1 MTSVD
6 PQQTSLSDST
16 AAAVDSPTAEPLA
29 PMSGDAE
36 QEAIDLASQ
45 ADASA
50 SESIAAEMTVV
61 VPDQPEISVGEAEAI
76 APGGTAVAVKDA
88 PEKIAEASG
97 KKALPQR
104 LQQNIK
110 AAAQTSL
117 NRLKH
122 RPTQLFLLGTV
133 ATFALGGATSYFLR
147 RPANGP
153 SSLESA
159 VALVPNSAVA
169 SLTLNPKSE
178 PWQELRQLGTPNL
191 QQGLGEWLAVG
202 RDRIVSLGYGD
213 LSVIQQ
219 QLAGPPVMALIPVAP
234 ITQPL
239 PGQPPQ
245 ANASDVLLV
254 APLKNPQGVARSFD
268 ERQPPE
274 GFENSTSSHRGIKIW
289 DLQVDLVQRQSVA
302 IFGSFGLLASN
313 RTTLERAIDSYQEGT
328 ALADL
333 NEYEDAQRRL
343 GAADFNSVDGVLMSF
358 YINGPAAVMSNQ
370 AAGRLLP
377 LPAELQ
383 GLVSQVRVTEGDEVD
398 LNTVTWDQAA
408 NGLGVLAQQAPSLG
422 DKPKAMVA
430 LGDRFPAS
438 TSFLL
443 SGSSLQEAWRSF
455 SQGPVS
461 GNSLLSPSV
470 LQEQVQA
477 VTSMDLQKDWLSW
490 MDGPYSVGIL
500 PIPTQANSRFQTGLT
515 VMAQTSNRRLAE
527 RSLQKL
533 DALMVNKYGLRL
545 STSKLDGQPVVNW
558 ANAQGEAVVTHGWLE
573 GNVAFLIV
581 GAPGANLLLP
591 QPRATLAASRLY
603 REGMPRAASQDPAG
617 VLFLDVDRVLDTQ
630 LPSLLPLTPSSRP
643 VLEQLKSMGVERRPL
658 DERFSRYDLSLKFLA
673 RSAGP
678 AVEAPAAP
686 ESTSPE
692 VPPSETASPEAEGT
706 SSEETGSEG
715 IASEVTVPP
724 AATSAPSSSASQA
737 PTTEAAAPAEIA
749 PEESVPEA
757 APQPISPP
765 ATNIEEQS
773 APARPLEVSPKLGP
787 ELPEILPAFGP
798 QLQATPEPV
807 SEVEVQPGDNALGNA
822 AITDSEVTTASEE
835 ATPDAPLVEPSRQ
848 DVVIDPRTAIQ
859 VGPPTPSRDFDFAP
873 LGPKFPRP
881 EAQQWSDDFTQSS
894 DE

>member
-1 MTSVD
+1 MDSAAAE
-6 PQQTSLSDST
+6 SLSAMPDTLDSEST
-16 AAAVDSPTAEPLA
+16 DVALGETTP
-29 PMSGDAE
+29 
-36 QEAIDLASQ
+36 
-45 ADASA
+45 SA
-50 SESIAAEMTVV
+50 SLGLETAVASPEVL
-61 VPDQPEISVGEAEAI
+61 VPELADKVNREELAI
-76 APGGTAVAVKDA
+76 AQEEGGVAVAVKDSSTDKESSTDS
-88 PEKIAEASG
+88 PEEPKTV
-97 KKALPQR
+97 ALPQR
-104 LQQNIK
+104 LQQK
-110 AAAQTSL
+110 LKGTAQASIR
-117 NRLKH
+117 RLKH
-122 RPTQLFLLGTV
+122 RPTQLLLLGTV
-133 ATFALGGATSYFLR
+133 ATFALGGATSYLLR

-159 VALVPNSAVA
+159 VALVPNSAIA

-202 RDRIVSLGYGD
+202 RDRLVNLGYGD

-219 QLAGPPVMALIPVAP
+219 QLAGPPVIALIPMEP
-234 ITQPL
+234 INKAT

-245 ANASDVLLV
+245 VGSSDVLLV
-254 APLKNPQGVARSFD
+254 APLKNPKAVARSLD

-274 GFENSTSSHRGIKIW
+274 GFENSTSNHRGVKIW

-313 RTTLERAIDSYQEGT
+313 RTTLERAIDSYQEGI
-328 ALADL
+328 ALGDL

-343 GAADFNSVDGVLMSF
+343 GSEDLNSADGALMSF
-358 YINGPAAVMSNQ
+358 YINGPAAVVSNQ

-398 LNTVTWDQAA
+398 LNTVAWDQAA
-408 NGLGVLAQQAPSLG
+408 EGLGILAQPLPSLG

-455 SQGPVS
+455 SQGPAS
-461 GNSLLSPSV
+461 GNSLLSPSA
-470 LQEQVQA
+470 LQQQVQT

-490 MDGPYSVGIL
+490 MDGPYTVGIL

-545 STSKLDGQPVVNW
+545 STSTLDGQPVVNW

-617 VLFLDVDRVLDTQ
+617 VMFVDVDRVLDTQ

-643 VLEQLKSMGVERRPL
+643 VLEQLKSIGVERRPL
-658 DERFSRYDLSLKFLA
+658 DERFSRYDLSLKFLS
-673 RSAGP
+673 RSAAP
-678 AVEAPAAP
+678 PMEEPAAP
-686 ESTSPE
+686 ETAEPE
-692 VPPSETASPEAEGT
+692 SAPSEAVPSDIATPEAEAT
-706 SSEETGSEG
+706 QAAPSPEPTAADD
-715 IASEVTVPP
+715 IAPAPASEPQP
-724 AATSAPSSSASQA
+724 LLAPQLNLDPSEPSAV
-737 PTTEAAAPAEIA
+737 EAA
-749 PEESVPEA
+749 
-757 APQPISPP
+757 SP
-765 ATNIEEQS
+765 
-773 APARPLEVSPKLGP
+773 LLGP
-787 ELPEILPAFGP
+787 VLPEMLPAFGP
-798 QLQATPEPV
+798 QFQAVPESGNDADAEPVEPETEAEPVTNPLSDAATSDGEAAPV
-807 SEVEVQPGDNALGNA
+807 SEEDTSLAQPPRED
-822 AITDSEVTTASEE
+822 I
-835 ATPDAPLVEPSRQ
+835 
-848 DVVIDPRTAIQ
+848 VIDPRTAIP
-859 VGPPTPSRDFDFAP
+859 VGPPTPSRDFDLAP
-873 LGPKFPRP
+873 MGPKFPRP
-881 EAQQWSDDFTQSS
+881 EAQQWSDDFTQPAG
-894 DE
+894 E

>member
-1 MTSVD
+1 MTPVD
-6 PQQTSLSDST
+6 PQPTSPSDSAT
-16 AAAVDSPTAEPLA
+16 ADSTVGSLLSPLPESSGLESADVAFGVDSRLAESPAVEATPDSPDWSENATGELSEA
-29 PMSGDAE
+29 AGAE
-36 QEAIDLASQ
+36 
-45 ADASA
+45 
-50 SESIAAEMTVV
+50 V
-61 VPDQPEISVGEAEAI
+61 AI
-76 APGGTAVAVKDA
+76 AQGTTAVAVKEAPNPSPNDA
-88 PEKIAEASG
+88 SESESPEPKTPKLEIT
-97 KKALPQR
+97 ALSQR
-104 LQQNIK
+104 LQKTVK
-110 AAAQTSL
+110 ATAQTSL
-117 NRLKH
+117 RRLKH
-122 RPTQLFLLGTV
+122 RPTQLVLLGAV
-133 ATFALGGATSYFLR
+133 ATFALGGATSYLLR

-159 VALVPNSAVA
+159 VALVPNTAVA

-178 PWQELRQLGTPNL
+178 PWQDLRQLGTPNL

-202 RDRIVSLGYGD
+202 RDRVVNLGYGD

-219 QLAGPPVMALIPVAP
+219 QLDGPPVIALVPVAP

-245 ANASDVLLV
+245 AVASDVLLV
-254 APLKNPQGVARSFD
+254 APLKSPKAVARSLD

-274 GFENSTSSHRGIKIW
+274 GFDNSTSSYRGVKVW

-328 ALADL
+328 ALGDL

-343 GAADFNSVDGVLMSF
+343 GVADLNSADGTLMSF
-358 YINGPAAVMSNQ
+358 YINGPAAVLSNQ

-383 GLVSQVRVTEGDEVD
+383 GLVGQVRVSDGDDLD
-398 LNTVTWDQAA
+398 LNTVTWDKTAE
-408 NGLGVLAQQAPSLG
+408 GLGVLAQPAPSLV

-455 SQGPVS
+455 SQGPAS
-461 GNSLLSPSV
+461 GNALLSPSA

-545 STSKLDGQPVVNW
+545 STSNLDGQPVVNW
-558 ANAQGEAVVTHGWLE
+558 ANAKGEAVVTHGWLE
-573 GNVAFLIV
+573 GNIAFLIV

-617 VLFLDVDRVLDTQ
+617 VLFVDVDRVLDTQ

-643 VLEQLKSMGVERRPL
+643 VLEQLKSIGVERRPL
-658 DERFSRYDLSLKFLA
+658 DERFSRYDLSLKFLS
-673 RSAGP
+673 RSAAP
-678 AVEAPAAP
+678 PVEEPAP
-686 ESTSPE
+686 EESNPE
-692 VPPSETASPEAEGT
+692 SSSPEAE
-706 SSEETGSEG
+706 
-715 IASEVTVPP
+715 
-724 AATSAPSSSASQA
+724 ATAPDLKSAEPDAL
-737 PTTEAAAPAEIA
+737 TE
-749 PEESVPEA
+749 PEA
-757 APQPISPP
+757 DTGRLPQPIQESSEP
-765 ATNIEEQS
+765 S
-773 APARPLEVSPKLGP
+773 AVLETPQQGP
-787 ELPEILPAFGP
+787 VVPETLPAFGP
-798 QLQATPEPV
+798 VFQAEPTDGTE
-807 SEVEVQPGDNALGNA
+807 SAANALNDSARDA
-822 AITDSEVTTASEE
+822 ATTDIAETTNLAEE
-835 ATPDAPLVEPSRQ
+835 AMPEEPLQQPVQE
-848 DVVIDPRTAIQ
+848 DVIIDPRTAIS
-859 VGPPTPSRDFDFAP
+859 VGPPTPSRDFDFTP
-873 LGPKFPRP
+873 IGPKFPRP
-881 EAQQWSDDFTQSS
+881 ESQKWSDDFIQSPA
-894 DE
+894 E